1 MSFVTSSDGTR
12 IGYDRQGDGTPV
24 ILVGGAFQYRAI
36 DHRTT
41 EIAAQLA
48 SHFTVVHYDRRG
60 RGDSG
65 DAPTYAVA
73 REIED
78 IAALIDAVG
87 GSAALYGMSSG
98 AVLALD
104 AAAAGL
110 PVTMLALYEPPLVVD
125 DSRPPVPADAAART
139 AAAVAAGR
147 PGDAVELF
155 MTECVGVPAEVVAGF
170 RQTPKWAELASVAHT
185 LAYDL
190 ALLTGT
196 VSGDPLPTDRWIAVT
211 APTLVIDGGA
221 SPPQM
226 ASAANALAHVLPN
239 AQRDTIPGQQ
249 HDVAPDLVVPVLTK
263 FYGA

>member
-1 MSFVTSSDGTR
+1 MAHVTSSDGTR

-24 ILVGGAFQYRAI
+24 ILVGGAFQHRAI
-36 DHRTT
+36 DHRTSK
-41 EIAAQLA
+41 IQALLA
-48 SHFTVVHYDRRG
+48 EHFTVVHYDRRG
-60 RGDSG
+60 RGESG
-65 DAPTYAVA
+65 DAPTYAVE

-78 IAALIDAVG
+78 IGALIDAVG

-110 PVTMLALYEPPLVVD
+110 PVTMLALYEAPLVVD
-125 DSRPPVPADAAART
+125 DGRPPVPSDAAERA

-147 PGDAVELF
+147 PGDAVTLF
-155 MTECVGVPAEVVAGF
+155 MTECVGVPAEIVAGI
-170 RQTPKWAELASVAHT
+170 RQSPKWAELASVAHT
-185 LAYDL
+185 LPYDL
-190 ALLTGT
+190 TILRGT
-196 VSGDPLPTDRWIAVT
+196 VSGAPLSTERWAAVT
-211 APTLVIDGGA
+211 VPTLVIDGGA

-226 ASAANALAHVLPN
+226 AGAANALADVLPN
-239 AQRDTIPGQQ
+239 ARRDTIPGQQ